1 MYLLDTIG
9 ELPFARYEREQDK
22 QDQNRHFQLLWSMLC
37 LLLLCLTREVPKL
50 THRKKETSLH
60 DKYFHNMI
68 YFSFIYSSILLQKF
82 INIHSKDMVTSQQQW
97 KAETNHVYFKILS
110 LIELVLRFITNAQK
124 LDGQYWMHW
133 SEDGEALSSLV
144 SKWV

>member
-97 KAETNHVYFKILS
+97 KAETNHVYFKNPQPHRAS
-110 LIELVLRFITNAQK
+110 LTVYNKCSKARWPVLNALK
-124 LDGQYWMHW
+124 WRW
-133 SEDGEALSSLV
+133 RSSI
-144 SKWV
+144 